1 MSERP
6 LVVGIDVAA
15 SRPCVGV
22 ALRPLPS
29 GGRVEAV
36 SWHESLPAV
45 AAGSRGRR
53 ARGEQAAGGRAAGR
67 RAAGRSE
74 AGAGGAVAKRV
85 RVKAPP
91 DLLDWLDG
99 LQPPPSVVAV
109 DAPQALNRRLLERP
123 AAGGHRSRVC
133 DFELLRRRLG
143 VYQVPSRAEVG
154 VDPGKL
160 PAWMAVGLDIFA
172 ALRRRGHELPAD
184 GALPGALGQP
194 PAMLEVYPY
203 ASFTSLLG
211 RTLTRKTSREGLRL
225 RVAALRAEGVL
236 WDRGGGDEYYDHDSL
251 DALAAALTAWRFFQ
265 GAAHH
270 LGDPRE
276 GLIWLPVSA
285 ESFDEVAP
293 LPRNTVEAG

>member
-1 MSERP
+1 VSERP

-22 ALRPLPS
+22 ALQPLPS

-45 AAGSRGRR
+45 VSPSRRRRGR
-53 ARGEQAAGGRAAGR
+53 GEHAADGSA
-67 RAAGRSE
+67 
-74 AGAGGAVAKRV
+74 AGAGRAVAKQA

-91 DLLDWLDG
+91 DLLEWLDG
-99 LQPPPSVVAV
+99 LQPPPAVVAV
-109 DAPQALNRRLLERP
+109 DSPQALNRRLLAKP
-123 AAGGHRSRVC
+123 GAGGHRSRVC

-154 VDPGKL
+154 SDPGKL

-172 ALRRRGHELPAD
+172 ALRRHGYELPAD

-203 ASFTSLLG
+203 ASFVSLLG
-211 RTLTRKTSREGLRL
+211 RTLTRKTTREGLRL
-225 RVAALRAEGVL
+225 RVAALRSEGVL

-251 DALAAALTAWRFFQ
+251 DALAAALTGWRFFQ
-265 GAAHH
+265 GAAHR

-276 GLIWLPVSA
+276 GFIWLPVSA
-285 ESFDEVAP
+285 ERFDEVAP
-293 LPRNTVEAG
+293 LPGDVTETG

>member
-1 MSERP
+1 VSERP

-36 SWHESLPAV
+36 SWYESLPAV

-53 ARGEQAAGGRAAGR
+53 ARGEQAAGGPAAG
-67 RAAGRSE
+67 AEGS
-74 AGAGGAVAKRV
+74 GTKRL

-99 LQPPPSVVAV
+99 LQPSPSVVAV
-109 DAPQALNRRLLERP
+109 DAPQALNRRLLEKP

-133 DFELLRRRLG
+133 DFQLLRRRLG

-154 VDPGKL
+154 ADPGKL

-172 ALRRRGHELPAD
+172 ALRRRGYELPSD

-203 ASFTSLLG
+203 ASFASLLG

-251 DALAAALTAWRFFQ
+251 DALAAALTGWRFFQ
-265 GAAHH
+265 GAAHR

-285 ESFDEVAP
+285 DRFDEVAR
-293 LPRNTVEAG
+293 LPGDVSQVG

>member
-22 ALRPLPS
+22 ALQPLSS
-29 GGRVEAV
+29 GGRVGVA

-45 AAGSRGRR
+45 AAGSRSRR
-53 ARGEQAAGGRAAGR
+53 AHGEQATGGSGAGEGRAA
-67 RAAGRSE
+67 
-74 AGAGGAVAKRV
+74 AKQP

-99 LQPPPSVVAV
+99 LRPSPSVVAV
-109 DAPQALNRRLLERP
+109 DAPQGFNRRLLEKP
-123 AAGGHRSRVC
+123 GAGGHRSRVC
-133 DFELLRRRLG
+133 DYELLRRRLG

-154 VDPGKL
+154 ADPGKL

-172 ALRRRGHELPAD
+172 ALRRRGYEPPAD
-184 GALPGALGQP
+184 GALPGGLGQP

-203 ASFTSLLG
+203 AGFVSLLG
-211 RTLTRKTSREGLRL
+211 RTLTRKTTREGARL

-251 DALAAALTAWRFFQ
+251 DALAAALTGWRFFQ
-265 GAAHH
+265 GAAHR

-276 GLIWLPVSA
+276 GFIWLPVSA
-285 ESFDEVAP
+285 ERFDEVAP
-293 LPRNTVEAG
+293 LPGDVTETG